1 MTDYPHYPSFKT
13 TNHWEIKVV
22 KDKYVV
28 YRGNEE
34 FSLDTYEFA
43 KILQRHCNDI
53 EKPFDYSSL
62 LISGGNSV
70 GIGNIS
76 TVRAY
81 YKDRRFN
88 KPIIILNNDPYNFHL
103 EYINVPALL
112 TIWLSSFT
120 LVKKLKSFELSKLL
134 KVIWYGENGPKK

>member
-1 MTDYPHYPSFKT
+1 MTDGSYLLNSKEWH
-13 TNHWEIKVV
+13 IKVV
-22 KDKYVV
+22 KDKHVV

-43 KILQRHCNDI
+43 KILQRHCNGI
-53 EKPFDYSSL
+53 EKTVDYSSL

-76 TVRAY
+76 TVRTY
-81 YKDRRFN
+81 FKDRRFN
-88 KPIIILNNDPYNFHL
+88 KPIIIFNNDPYNFHL

-112 TIWLSSFT
+112 TVWLSSFT
-120 LVKKLKSFELSKLL
+120 LVKTLMSFGLSKLL